1 MHRKVFKNNE
11 SSFRNS
17 PLEIMSDS
25 LLTTAEQRRPAAP
38 VWRSVDQLADMW
50 GMDPERARRVVG
62 ALLSTGRMEERD
74 REEVQDSLY
83 RLVC

>member
-1 MHRKVFKNNE
+1 MKVMKQ
-11 SSFRNS
+11 
-17 PLEIMSDS
+17 S
-25 LLTTAEQRRPAAP
+25 LLTTAERRRPAAP

-50 GMDPERARRVVG
+50 GMDPDRARLVVG

-83 RLVC
+83 RLVS